1 MSSFQCV
8 KSWTLFT
15 RGFHWKMSFVLEIFP
30 WTIENKKIKIM
41 FLNIFVLAFTLNKLL
56 LDKVHFVL
64 ISSVPNCYDI
74 FRTISIRFVP
84 VTNSGSWG
92 KCLDEIVSFW
102 CPDGYQDF
110 WPYFHGI
117 FEILKSIITIQQR
130 NEWSQEV
137 LKHQQWTIVWTE
149 AQVRLRE

>member
-1 MSSFQCV
+1 
-8 KSWTLFT
+8 
-15 RGFHWKMSFVLEIFP
+15 MSFVLEKFP

-84 VTNSGSWG
+84 VTNAVLG
-92 KCLDEIVSFW
+92 KNVVAFW
-102 CPDGYQDF
+102 RPDGYQDF
-110 WPYFHGI
+110 WHNFHSI

-130 NEWSQEV
+130 NERSQEV

>member
-1 MSSFQCV
+1 
-8 KSWTLFT
+8 
-15 RGFHWKMSFVLEIFP
+15 MSFVLEIFP

-41 FLNIFVLAFTLNKLL
+41 LLNIFVLAFTQNKLL

-74 FRTISIRFVP
+74 FRTISKRFVP
-84 VTNSGSWG
+84 VTNSGSWR
-92 KCLDEIVSFW
+92 KCLDEIVAFW

-110 WPYFHGI
+110 WPDFHGI
-117 FEILKSIITIQQR
+117 FEILKSISTIQQR

-137 LKHQQWTIVWTE
+137 LKHQQ
-149 AQVRLRE
+149 